1 MASESSYLKK
11 WGPSLRGRTSFALR
25 SRCTL
30 GKTFRR
36 QKSTEEPSPEF
47 PNRSDV
53 RTPCVRSNVS
63 IAEIRLRPATPS
75 TRRVQFPLVVL
86 AANRSSN
93 VGALAPM
100 SICHPSLL
108 LPLTDDFVIESVAD
122 PDPKRSSNNPDSWPD
137 SGHSRLIR
145 QAGTMDSRHAALTV
159 FEHCLYL
166 GRYP

>member
-47 PNRSDV
+47 PNRNDV

-75 TRRVQFPLVVL
+75 TRRVQSPLVIL
-86 AANRSSN
+86 AANRSRN

-100 SICHPSLL
+100 SICYPSLL
-108 LPLTDDFVIESVAD
+108 LPLTVDFVIESMAD
-122 PDPKRSSNNPDSWPD
+122 PETSRKLPSSKTVPQSGPNTIPQWVKVCSRWRSD
-137 SGHSRLIR
+137 SG
-145 QAGTMDSRHAALTV
+145 
-159 FEHCLYL
+159 L
-166 GRYP
+166 GRRVCN